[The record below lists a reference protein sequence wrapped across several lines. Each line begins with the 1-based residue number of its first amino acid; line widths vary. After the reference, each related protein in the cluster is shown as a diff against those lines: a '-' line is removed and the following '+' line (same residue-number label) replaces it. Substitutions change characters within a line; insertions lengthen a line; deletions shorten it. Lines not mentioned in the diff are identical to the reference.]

1 MSGCLFDLKNDYTEQ
16 HEVAA
21 QHPQVVETSASSH
34 KHPQR
39 SRRSSGLASDA
50 VGSQPQSGFGASTL
64 TLVGSV
70 RTVMQQMEEL
80 TATIWSTQHGND
92 PTCHAFC
99 EKHYGGFYGP
109 WKELDAWDEIKA
121 K

>member
-34 KHPQR
+34 KHPQPEPPQLR
-39 SRRSSGLASDA
+39 PGLRLTL
-50 VGSQPQSGFGASTL
+50 STL
-64 TLVGSV
+64 RLSG
-70 RTVMQQMEEL
+70 RCAVMQQMEEL

>member
-1 MSGCLFDLKNDYTEQ
+1 
-16 HEVAA
+16 
-21 QHPQVVETSASSH
+21 
-34 KHPQR
+34 
-39 SRRSSGLASDA
+39 
-50 VGSQPQSGFGASTL
+50 
-64 TLVGSV
+64 
-70 RTVMQQMEEL
+70 MQQMEEL

-109 WKELDAWDEIKA
+109 WKELDAWDGIKA